1 VSTRVGSLEGKT
13 EREVAG
19 IMKNRYAVAGAVLL
33 LACVLSAGCSG
44 SGITCS
50 SVDEAGVGSLVAGN
64 NAFALDLY
72 RQLAE
77 NEGNLFFSPFSISS
91 ALAMTYAG
99 AREETARQMAEVM
112 HFSLAQEKLHP
123 AFSELTGMFN
133 APGKDYQLSVANAL
147 WGQVD
152 YEFLPD
158 FVETTNKYYGAG
170 FKEVDYV
177 GAREQARQTINKW
190 VEGKTN
196 GRIKDILQP
205 DDLTELTRLVLTN
218 AIYFKGKWQIQ
229 FKLEATKTM
238 PFHVS
243 AEETRDVPMMHQAA
257 KFNYAENDQAQVLE
271 LPYAGGDLS
280 MVILLPKPGYELA
293 KLEGMLRPDLVQSW
307 LSELSTEEVEVFLP
321 RFRLEER
328 FVLNEELQRLGMRDA
343 FDEMKADFSG
353 MTPGPDLYISMVI
366 HKAFVEVN
374 EEGTEAAAA
383 TAVVMN
389 AKSMIVD
396 RPRLFLA
403 DHPFVFAI
411 RDLRSG
417 SILFMGR
424 LSDPAKSSS

>member
-1 VSTRVGSLEGKT
+1 M
-13 EREVAG
+13 
-19 IMKNRYAVAGAVLL
+19 MKRRSIVLGVTLL
-33 LACVLSAGCSG
+33 LVCALAAAFSGFDSRASAIDKADIDS
-44 SGITCS
+44 I
-50 SVDEAGVGSLVAGN
+50 VAGN
-64 NAFALDLY
+64 NSFAFDLY
-72 RQLAE
+72 RQLAK
-77 NEGNLFFSPFSISS
+77 NKGNIFFSPYSISS

-99 AREETARQMAEVM
+99 ARGETARQMAEVM
-112 HFSLAQEKLHP
+112 HFNLAQEKLHP
-123 AFSELTGMFN
+123 AFFELTSIFN

-147 WGQVD
+147 WGQID

-158 FVETTNKYYGAG
+158 FVEITNKYYGAG

-177 GAREQARQTINKW
+177 GAREQARQMINLW
-190 VEGKTN
+190 VAGKTN
-196 GRIKDILQP
+196 GRIKDILQSE
-205 DDLTELTRLVLTN
+205 DLTELTRLVLTN

-229 FKLEATKTM
+229 FKPEATKTM
-238 PFHVS
+238 PFQVS
-243 AEETRDVPMMHQAA
+243 ANERVDVPMMHQVA

-293 KLEGMLRPDLVQSW
+293 ELESMLSPELVQSW
-307 LSELSTEEVEVFLP
+307 LSDLSMEKVEVFLP
-321 RFRLEER
+321 RFKLEER
-328 FVLNEELQRLGMRDA
+328 FVLNRELQRLGMVDA
-343 FDEMKADFSG
+343 FDEVRADFSG
-353 MTPGPDLYISMVI
+353 MTPGPQLYISTVI

-389 AKSMIVD
+389 AKMSVSVME
-396 RPRLFLA
+396 RPHLFLA

-424 LSDPAKSSS
+424 LSRPAKSSS

>member
-1 VSTRVGSLEGKT
+1 
-13 EREVAG
+13 
-19 IMKNRYAVAGAVLL
+19 MKKRYAIAGVVLL
-33 LACVLSAGCSG
+33 LACVLNAGCSG
-44 SGITCS
+44 SETTASG
-50 SVDEAGVGSLVAGN
+50 VDKGDVSSLVAEN

-72 RQLAE
+72 KQLAE
-77 NEGNLFFSPFSISS
+77 KEGNLFFSPFSISS

-112 HFSLAQEKLHP
+112 HFSLVPGKLHP

-133 APGKDYQLSVANAL
+133 ARGKDYQLSVANAL

-158 FVETTNKYYGAG
+158 FIGITNKYYGAG

-177 GAREQARQTINKW
+177 RARERARQTINEW

-196 GRIKDILQP
+196 GKIRDILQP
-205 DDLTELTRLVLTN
+205 EDLTALTRLVLTN

-229 FKLEATKTM
+229 FKPEATKTM
-238 PFHVS
+238 PFQVS
-243 AEETRDVPMMHQAA
+243 ANERLDVPVDVPMMHQVA

-271 LPYAGGDLS
+271 LPYAGGDLA
-280 MVILLPKPGYELA
+280 MVILLPKPGHELA
-293 KLEGMLRPDLVQSW
+293 ELESMLRPDLVQSW
-307 LSELSTEEVEVFLP
+307 LSELSVEQVEVFLP
-321 RFRLEER
+321 RFKLEER
-328 FVLNEELQRLGMRDA
+328 FVLNEELQRLGMVDA

-353 MTPGPDLYISMVI
+353 MTPGPQLYISAVI

-383 TAVVMN
+383 TAVVMSG
-389 AKSMIVD
+389 KSVAVA
-396 RPRLFLA
+396 RPYLFLA

-417 SILFMGR
+417 STLFMGR
-424 LSDPAKSSS
+424 LSRPAKSSS